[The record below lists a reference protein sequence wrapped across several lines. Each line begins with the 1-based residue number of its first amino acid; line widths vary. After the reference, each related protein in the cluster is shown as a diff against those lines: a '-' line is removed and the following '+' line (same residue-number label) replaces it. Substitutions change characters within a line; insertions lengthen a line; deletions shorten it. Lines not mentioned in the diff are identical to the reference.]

1 MNTRI
6 DYLGT
11 LRSLHEGAPRRLCAL
26 LGCSFGLAGRRAPLT
41 PKTAFELSP
50 FLIYFL
56 EIDRLRASATAHLV
70 MSLSER
76 DREQGVTFA
85 KGLDRN
91 ARVAGLAG
99 TAYSLVGAT
108 EVEFADTMR
117 RTAAAFELDE
127 DSSVEA
133 AQLLAAVGHNFEVVE
148 HPFRDRTGAAHAT
161 FHTSGGPLEITW
173 KPIAYSRE
181 PVTSYY
187 PFGDEQMTPR
197 ESFPID
203 EPLRQLASRYPW
215 PQVCPKNPFDRRG
228 WFADTHREALLRFL
242 PKRPALILEIGS
254 LLGASLR
261 FMMEIRPGSF
271 FISVDPFSIAR
282 HGPAGIRVHDFRD
295 NFYVNCWNYRDRLIA
310 VPKESADALPELGEL
325 GVRPD
330 AVYID
335 GQHNYAAV
343 MRDARL
349 TLSLNRDALLIGDDY
364 SDPESVKCGLQL
376 AVKQLAQ
383 ETGRELQTVD
393 GHVWILE
400 PRAS

>member
-1 MNTRI
+1 MNDKI

-11 LRSLHEGAPRRLCAL
+11 LKSLHAGAPKRLCAL
-26 LGCSFGLAGRRAPLT
+26 LGCSLGLAARRAPLT

-56 EIDRLRASATAHLV
+56 EIDEVRVGAAVHLV
-70 MSLSER
+70 MSLSARE
-76 DREQGVTFA
+76 REQGLAFA

-99 TAYSLVGAT
+99 AAFALVGAT
-108 EVEFADTMR
+108 EVEFADWMR

-127 DSSVEA
+127 DAIVEA
-133 AQLLAAVGHNFEVVE
+133 ARLLAATGHNFEVVD
-148 HPFRDRTGAAHAT
+148 HPFRDRTCTAHAT
-161 FHTSGGPLEITW
+161 FRARSGPVEITW
-173 KPIAYSRE
+173 QPIAYSRE

-187 PFGDEQMTPR
+187 PFGNEQMTPR

-203 EPLRQLASRYPW
+203 EPLQRLASRYPW

-228 WFADTHREALLRFL
+228 WFAETHRQALMRFL
-242 PKRPALILEIGS
+242 PERPALILEIGS
-254 LLGASLR
+254 FLGASLR

-271 FISVDPFSIAR
+271 FISVDPFSIVR

-310 VPKESADALPELGEL
+310 VPKESADALPELREL

-330 AVYID
+330 VVYID

-343 MRDARL
+343 LRDARL
-349 TLSLNRDALLIGDDY
+349 TLSLNPDALLIGDDY
-364 SDPESVKCGLQL
+364 SDPESVACGLQL

-383 ETGRELQTVD
+383 ETGRELQIVD

-400 PRAS
+400 PRAA